1 MRLSSSTLVRL
12 CGLASIAAGL
22 LWSIGTLFN
31 FVTGGSIE
39 PANTAGAIAALVT
52 NTVMG
57 FAFLGIYAGQVQE
70 MGLLGTLGT
79 FLGIVGTTLLV
90 GVNTVAFSRMVGAVE
105 VLRPPLAIG
114 IPGVL
119 SLLTGVVLLGVA
131 TMRVGVYHKWAG
143 LPFILALVL
152 FPLRWIQEELAILA
166 ILVASLGFVWLG
178 WEVWSH
184 ESRERIHPAT

>member
-1 MRLSSSTLVRL
+1 MRLSSSTLIRL

-31 FVTGGSIE
+31 FVAGGSIE
-39 PANTAGAIAALVT
+39 PASTAGAITALVT
-52 NTVMG
+52 NTVMI
-57 FAFLGIYAGQVQE
+57 FAFLGIYTGQAQQ
-70 MGLLGTLGT
+70 MGLLGALGT
-79 FLGIVGTTLLV
+79 FLGIVGATLLV

-105 VLRPPLAIG
+105 VLRPPMAIG

-131 TMRVGVYHKWAG
+131 TVQAGVYHKWAG

-166 ILVASLGFVWLG
+166 ILVASLGLVWLG